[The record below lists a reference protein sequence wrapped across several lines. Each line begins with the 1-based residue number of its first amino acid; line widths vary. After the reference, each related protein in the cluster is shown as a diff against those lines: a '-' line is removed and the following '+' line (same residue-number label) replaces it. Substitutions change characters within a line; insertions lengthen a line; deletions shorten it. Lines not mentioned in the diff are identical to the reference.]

1 VGELGFPHYV
11 AIAFDITFICRFL
24 IHCVK
29 KYKET
34 SRVKFI
40 FKKPLGFV
48 SVSLLCLLCSCQSL
62 STLTSEIVSPASK
75 WQEASKAGLVFAEGV
90 VADKTGKIYA
100 TDLTRTFIMKENN
113 PGGTIYQ
120 YDPGTG
126 QTTKFMEPSGM
137 ANGLHVDKN
146 GDLLIAQGDDTGG
159 RALLRKNLTTG
170 ELKTLVNTY
179 QGKRLNGVND
189 ITSDALGRIYF
200 TDARYAP
207 GSEAFELPNAVYRLD
222 TNGQITALDT
232 GLFRPN
238 GIEVS
243 PNGQKLYISATN
255 FTRLPINPLGPKVDR
270 FGITAGGV
278 VVFDL
283 DANGQISNGK
293 LIFKDDELAADGMAM
308 DAAGNLYV
316 ATHNGNPKEP
326 KSRIVVFS
334 SKGDMLQTIQTPS
347 GSLSTNLGFG
357 RGAQSSTLFMSSA
370 LPWRIYQLQTNRT
383 GHYFN

>member
-1 VGELGFPHYV
+1 MKNLAHRYSLF
-11 AIAFDITFICRFL
+11 IAL
-24 IHCVK
+24 
-29 KYKET
+29 
-34 SRVKFI
+34 
-40 FKKPLGFV
+40 
-48 SVSLLCLLCSCQSL
+48 SLLGGVSGCQ
-62 STLTSEIVSPASK
+62 IMNGPAKNVTAPESQ
-75 WQEASKAGLVFAEGV
+75 WQEISKTGLVFAEGV

-120 YDPGTG
+120 YDPLT
-126 QTTKFMEPSGM
+126 QNTVKFMEPSGM

-159 RALLRKNLTTG
+159 RALVRKNLITG
-170 ELKTLVNTY
+170 ELKTLVRTFE
-179 QGKRLNGVND
+179 GKRLNGVND
-189 ITSDALGRIYF
+189 ITSDAQGRIYF

-207 GSEAFELPNAVYRLD
+207 GSEAIELPNGVYRLD
-222 TNGQITALDT
+222 NNGQLTALDT

-243 PNGQKLYISATN
+243 PKGDKLYISATN

-283 DANGQISNGK
+283 DASGQISNGK
-293 LIFKDDELAADGMAM
+293 LIFRDDELATDGMTM
-308 DAAGNLYV
+308 DSSGNLYV
-316 ATHNGNPKEP
+316 ATHNGNAKEP
-326 KSRIVVFS
+326 KSRIVVLS
-334 SKGDMLQTIQTPS
+334 PAHEVLQIIPTPQ

-357 RGAQSSTLFMSSA
+357 RGAQSHLLFMSSA
-370 LPWRIYQLQTNRT
+370 LPWKIYQLPTHRT